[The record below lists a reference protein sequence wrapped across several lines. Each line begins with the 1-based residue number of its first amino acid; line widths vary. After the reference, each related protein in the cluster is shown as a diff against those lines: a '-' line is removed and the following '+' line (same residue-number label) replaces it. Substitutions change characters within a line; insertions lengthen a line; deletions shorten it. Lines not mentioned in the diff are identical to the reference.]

1 MNIKQFETGGKRY
14 RDITLRLQVAG
25 VPAEQHRIQP
35 DLEKVVADI
44 PNMPTKKSLYLSYL
58 HRHDAGS
65 RNPH

>member
-44 PNMPTKKSLYLSYL
+44 PNMPTKKKFIS
-58 HRHDAGS
+58 
-65 RNPH
+65 